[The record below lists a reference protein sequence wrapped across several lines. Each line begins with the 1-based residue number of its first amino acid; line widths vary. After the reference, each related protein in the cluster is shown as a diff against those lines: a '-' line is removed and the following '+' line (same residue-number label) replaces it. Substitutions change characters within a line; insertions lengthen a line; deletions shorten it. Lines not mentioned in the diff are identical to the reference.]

1 MAHELV
7 LLPNYDLTLEIVPN
21 PSKYAYFPFLRG
33 VDEHH
38 FQLQHQDAPAPKSQ
52 RPPKITQCNP
62 PIQDKLQGSHTIDS
76 SRYSILFVLNL
87 NQFPEHR
94 FTDSAMF
101 SKITS
106 LFLNNL
112 LFLAFQIHTPN
123 ASKPNHSKVVNN
135 DSPFITQTLKLI

>member
-1 MAHELV
+1 MLTFLSYRV
-7 LLPNYDLTLEIVPN
+7 LMNTIFCSSTKML
-21 PSKYAYFPFLRG
+21 
-33 VDEHH
+33 
-38 FQLQHQDAPAPKSQ
+38 PAPKSQ
-52 RPPKITQCNP
+52 RPPKITQSNP
-62 PIQDKLQGSHTIDS
+62 HIQDKLWGSHTIDS

-112 LFLAFQIHTPN
+112 SFLAIQMPANQITLRLLTTTLPLSHKPWN
-123 ASKPNHSKVVNN
+123 WSKWEVIHHWVYGS
-135 DSPFITQTLKLI
+135 SHLYITQN